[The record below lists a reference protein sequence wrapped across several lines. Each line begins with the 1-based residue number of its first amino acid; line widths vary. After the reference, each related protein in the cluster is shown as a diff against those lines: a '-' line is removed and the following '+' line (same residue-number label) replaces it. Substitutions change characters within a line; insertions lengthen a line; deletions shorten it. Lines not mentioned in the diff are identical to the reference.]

1 MAVQQFQMDIQI
13 RRDNIHRVYFAEC
26 VYSEAYISV
35 NGKLFVELSSI
46 HFLQCKVPLQ
56 KVKAMYLI

>member
-1 MAVQQFQMDIQI
+1 MDIQI
-13 RRDNIHRVYFAEC
+13 RRDNIHRVYFAGC

-35 NGKLFVELSSI
+35 TVYENGKLFAELI

-56 KVKAMYLI
+56 KVKAMHLI